1 MVMTITCANSQ
12 GQVGSK
18 DKVEMDGRMDMIDCT
33 AFPTKM
39 VSNEKRAGGVIDYL

>member
-1 MVMTITCANSQ
+1 MCKVIVKVKSVQ
-12 GQVGSK
+12 K
-18 DKVEMDGRMDMIDCT
+18 IKVEMDGRMDMIDCT